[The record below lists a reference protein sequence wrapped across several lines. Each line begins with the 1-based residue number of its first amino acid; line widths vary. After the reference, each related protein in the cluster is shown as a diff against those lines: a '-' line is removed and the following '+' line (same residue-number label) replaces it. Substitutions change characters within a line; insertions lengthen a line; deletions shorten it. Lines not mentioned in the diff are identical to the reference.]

1 MFTHYIRRK
10 SLEIHERNPYNS
22 IELMT
27 KTKCKDT
34 VSKIWNKYSQKRNCA
49 ASVPIS
55 KFMCLWAIY
64 IFPGLVHLFSCSTI
78 HDCGNW
84 NWGRAIPFMR
94 THEWN
99 FRCSTVSMTCL
110 FGSPG
115 TGHSAVTT
123 YICKILANRRHFPEP
138 AHLLTWK
145 MDRVEYNSRTN
156 FLQHSFY
163 SHYAEEHLQRS

>member
-22 IELMT
+22 VELMT

-34 VSKIWNKYSQKRNCA
+34 VPKIWNKYSQKRNCA

-64 IFPGLVHLFSCSTI
+64 IFPGLVHIFSCSTI
-78 HDCGNW
+78 HDCENW

-94 THEWN
+94 THKWN

-110 FGSPG
+110 FNAAPG
-115 TGHSAVTT
+115 LAIAPWPLIFAKFWQTGAISRSRPTCLPGKWT
-123 YICKILANRRHFPEP
+123 
-138 AHLLTWK
+138 
-145 MDRVEYNSRTN
+145 EYKSRTN